1 MSIHSE
7 HPFLE
12 PPSERNPLRRLRGR
26 LPAPV
31 TVWTTGADPRGQS
44 HGRTG
49 LTVSSVLIAD
59 GDPGEVLGLVDG
71 DSDFADR
78 LQPGGTVALSL
89 LGQGDQAV
97 ADVFAGLAPSPGGM
111 FRTGDWTDTDW
122 GPVLIGAPWVGI
134 RLDRDESGRAGW
146 ALLVRGR
153 IEEVNLESC
162 QAAVEPLTYLRGRY
176 RRLADEGS
184 APGKVRT

>member
-31 TVWTTGADPRGQS
+31 TVWTTGADRC
-44 HGRTG
+44 RTG

-78 LQPGGTVALSL
+78 LHPGGTVALSL

-111 FRTGDWTDTDW
+111 FRTGGWTDTDW
-122 GPVLIGAPWVGI
+122 GPVLTGASWVGV
-134 RLDRDESGRAGW
+134 RLDRDEPGRAGW

-153 IEEVNLESC
+153 VERLELTTS
-162 QAAVEPLTYLRGRY
+162 ADGPLTYLRGRY
-176 RRLADEGS
+176 RRLLD
-184 APGKVRT
+184 